1 MSIIGKSQLAKEGF
15 TCLAGPFQ
23 PFEEYMIPSFIKDA
37 VAANKDVAQENTRK
51 GVYLWHRSKLGR

>member
-1 MSIIGKSQLAKEGF
+1 MSIVGQSQLSKQGF

-23 PFEEYMIPSFIKDA
+23 PFEEHMIPSFVKDA
-37 VAANKDVAQENTRK
+37 VKANKDVQQEKTYK